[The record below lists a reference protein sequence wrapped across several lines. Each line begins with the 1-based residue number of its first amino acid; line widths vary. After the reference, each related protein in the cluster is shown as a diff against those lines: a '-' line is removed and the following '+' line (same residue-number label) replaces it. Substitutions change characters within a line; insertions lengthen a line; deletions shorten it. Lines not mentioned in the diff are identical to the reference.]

1 MNKQKSGQ
9 SMFELLIA
17 VFVIAITLT
26 AIVGLV
32 TRSIGNTTF
41 SKERTEAGKQTQ
53 EAVEWL
59 RAERDND
66 WGAFAARATI
76 NGRNYCLQTLS
87 WNSSCSAIPN
97 TNLTREVTLYFDASA
112 DPNLVE
118 ARVVTRWSD
127 SSGLHESRI
136 STSFTNWRTR

>member
-1 MNKQKSGQ
+1 MKKYSRGQ

-17 VFVIAITLT
+17 VFVIAISLT
-26 AIVGLV
+26 AVVGLV
-32 TRSIGNTTF
+32 VRTVGNTTF

-66 WGAFAARATI
+66 WAIFATRGSAS
-76 NGRNYCLQTLS
+76 GRNYCLQNLS
-87 WNSSCSAIPN
+87 WNSSCAPIPG
-97 TNLTREVTLYFDASA
+97 TSFEREATLYYDAA
-112 DPNLVE
+112 ANPDLVE
-118 ARVVTRWSD
+118 ARVVTSWSD
-127 SSGLHESRI
+127 SSGLHESRV